1 MTPVVNPDN
10 YTITLDVN
18 PVIKNF
24 LGKDEYPLYVVGQIT
39 RYVPV
44 QNPQGVITG
53 RELEIYNYEMMF
65 NVWMPI
71 ISSRQLRVNVTV
83 YDGETIVLG
92 GMIDSSTNKRTDKWP
107 ILGDLPFIGRIFS
120 PQAEDAVRN
129 NLLLFVTTRLVNNDG
144 IPIRRNQRNGAP
156 DFQR

>member
-1 MTPVVNPDN
+1 MCRCR
-10 YTITLDVN
+10 I
-18 PVIKNF
+18 
-24 LGKDEYPLYVVGQIT
+24 
-39 RYVPV
+39 RRA
-44 QNPQGVITG
+44 ITG

-107 ILGDLPFIGRIFS
+107 ILGDLPFIGRFFS
-120 PQAEDAVRN
+120 TQAEDAVRN